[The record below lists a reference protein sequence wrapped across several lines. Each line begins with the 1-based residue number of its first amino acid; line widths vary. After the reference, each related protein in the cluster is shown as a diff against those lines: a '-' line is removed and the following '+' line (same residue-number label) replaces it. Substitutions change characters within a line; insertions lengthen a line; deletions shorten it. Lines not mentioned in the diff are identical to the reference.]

1 MMTVETIGRIRRAYF
16 VERESIRGI
25 ARRLRVSRQ
34 VVRRAI
40 ASETGE
46 FHYERSVQPLPKLGL
61 HLADLKRLLEENE
74 RRPRRERVTLI
85 RMWEE
90 LRELGYAGGYDAVRR
105 YARRWQRGRGA
116 EVAEAYIPLSFAP
129 GEAYQFD
136 WSHEVVELAGMT
148 TVVKVAHVRL
158 CHSRMPFIRA
168 YPREAQEMMFDAHDR
183 AFAFFRGAARC
194 GIYDNMKTAVD
205 GIFAGKERAYNRR
218 FLAMCNHHLVE
229 PRACTPG
236 AAHEKGQVEN
246 QVGVVRQRFFSP
258 RLKVKSYAELNA
270 YLLDRCV
277 AHAKASAHPELKD
290 KTVFDMF
297 ESEREMLIDYR
308 GPFDSFRAVVA
319 SVSKTCLVCF
329 DRNKY
334 SVKAKAVGR
343 PVDIH
348 VYADHIVIRQDG
360 EIVGEHARCFGRDQ
374 TVYDPWHYVPV
385 LARKPGALRNGA
397 PFKDWTLPASLEKVR
412 RKLVGSPDGDRQ
424 MVSILTGVLT
434 DGLPAMEAACREA
447 LEAGT
452 ANADVILNVLARR
465 QAPPPPALIQTP
477 ESLRLTHLPLS
488 NCARYDDLRIGV
500 SAGAVHGAA

>member
-16 VERESIRGI
+16 AERESI

-34 VVRRAI
+34 AVRRAI

-46 FHYERSVQPLPKLGL
+46 FHYERSVQPLPKLGSQIAGL
-61 HLADLKRLLEENE
+61 RRLLEENE
-74 RRPRRERVTLI
+74 RRPQRERVTPI
-85 RMWEE
+85 RIWEE
-90 LRELGYAGGYDAVRR
+90 LRELGFAGGYDAVRR

-116 EVAEAYIPLSFAP
+116 EVAEACIPLSFAP

-136 WSHEVVELAGMT
+136 WSHEVVELTGMT
-148 TVVKVAHVRL
+148 AVVKIAHVRL

-168 YPREAQEMMFDAHDR
+168 YPREAQEMVFDAHDR
-183 AFAFFRGAARC
+183 AFAFFKGAARC
-194 GIYDNMKTAVD
+194 GIYDNMKTAAG

-236 AAHEKGQVEN
+236 AAHEKGQAEN
-246 QVGVVRQRFFSP
+246 QVGVLRQRFFSP
-258 RLKVKSYAELNA
+258 RLKVKSYTELNA

-277 AHAKASAHPELKD
+277 AHAKMSTHPELKD
-290 KTVFDMF
+290 KTVFDVF
-297 ESEREMLIDYR
+297 EAEREMLIGYR
-308 GPFDSFRAVVA
+308 GPFDSFRAGVA

-343 PVDIH
+343 PASMSMPGISSSGRMAWSLGSTPVTL
-348 VYADHIVIRQDG
+348 AGIRQSTIPG
-360 EIVGEHARCFGRDQ
+360 ITCRCS
-374 TVYDPWHYVPV
+374 
-385 LARKPGALRNGA
+385 
-397 PFKDWTLPASLEKVR
+397 PASQVPFGTVLPSKIGR
-412 RKLVGSPDGDRQ
+412 CRPRSRKCAASSQGPPDGDRQ

-434 DGLPAMEAACREA
+434 DGLPAVEAACREA

-452 ANADVILNVLARR
+452 ASADVILNVLARR
-465 QAPPPPALIQTP
+465 QTPAP
-477 ESLRLTHLPLS
+477 
-488 NCARYDDLRIGV
+488 
-500 SAGAVHGAA
+500 